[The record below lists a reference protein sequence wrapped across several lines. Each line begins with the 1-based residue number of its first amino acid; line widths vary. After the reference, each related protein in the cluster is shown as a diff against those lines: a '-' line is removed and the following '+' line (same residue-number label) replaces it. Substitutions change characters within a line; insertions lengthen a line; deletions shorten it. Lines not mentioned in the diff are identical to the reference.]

1 MYVLYVYM
9 FSSMRAL
16 PVVEMAES
24 FTRCCGE
31 TQHGV
36 RGVGGVH
43 AAELL
48 DGLQLLLAR
57 LYHQAELPR
66 VQ

>member
-1 MYVLYVYM
+1 M
-9 FSSMRAL
+9 SRSRWAPCGAKWRRAL
-16 PVVEMAES
+16 PVVEV
-24 FTRCCGE
+24 RRGE

-57 LYHQAELPR
+57 LYRQAELPR

>member
-1 MYVLYVYM
+1 MWR
-9 FSSMRAL
+9 RAL
-16 PVVEMAES
+16 PVVEV
-24 FTRCCGE
+24 RRGE

-57 LYHQAELPR
+57 LYRQAELPR

>member
-1 MYVLYVYM
+1 MGR
-9 FSSMRAL
+9 SRWAPCGAKWRKAL
-16 PVVEMAES
+16 PVVEV
-24 FTRCCGE
+24 RRGE

-36 RGVGGVH
+36 RGVGGVN
-43 AAELL
+43 AAEML

-57 LYHQAELPR
+57 LYRQAELPR